1 MTQRNTGL
9 PMKALDKANTAW
21 EQEQVIK
28 ITALYSA
35 MHSFFEENIRAA
47 CRGRISHQFLFP
59 RGHGHKKYNAYKR
72 QFSVL
77 AKTHKLNF
85 DRRAHKLKV
94 ATEEHSIDTSNAKI
108 TELVHG
114 NTFYSPIENVDDLR
128 YSIAE
133 VQGDSEER
141 CMLCKQL
148 FRDIKAHYEME
159 TQNRKTQRI
168 QIQVCSFPRLS
179 VSEQTVSIDVKQ
191 GARVGEVKAA
201 LCKLLSIPT
210 SRQQLSADGRILK
223 NSEQAPLSDMVLR
236 EKKK

>member
-1 MTQRNTGL
+1 
-9 PMKALDKANTAW
+9 MKALEKANTAW

-35 MHSFFEENIRAA
+35 MHNFFEENIKAA
-47 CRGRISHQFLFP
+47 CRNKISHQFLFP

-72 QFSVL
+72 QFFLL
-77 AKTHKLNF
+77 AKTSKLDF
-85 DRRAHKLKV
+85 DRRAHKLEV
-94 ATEEHSIDTSNAKI
+94 STGERNIDTSNVKI

-114 NTFYSPIENVDDLR
+114 NTLYIPIEDASDLR

-133 VQGDSEER
+133 IQGDADEK
-141 CMLCKQL
+141 CVLCKQL
-148 FRDIKAHYEME
+148 FRDIKAHYDIEIQKEKM
-159 TQNRKTQRI
+159 QYI
-168 QIQVCSFPRLS
+168 QIQVCSFSHLS
-179 VSEQTVSIDVKQ
+179 VSEQTVNIEVRQ
-191 GARVGEVKAA
+191 GAKVGEIKAA

-223 NSEQAPLSDMVLR
+223 NSEYAPLSDMVLR